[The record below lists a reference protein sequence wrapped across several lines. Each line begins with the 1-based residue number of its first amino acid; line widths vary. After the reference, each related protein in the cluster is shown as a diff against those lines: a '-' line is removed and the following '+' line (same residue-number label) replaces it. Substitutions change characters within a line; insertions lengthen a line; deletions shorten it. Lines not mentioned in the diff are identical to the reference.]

1 MNRRLGFIIG
11 FLLFAV
17 SVTAQGQEKLG
28 NGMNVIFFLVD
39 DLGWRDVG
47 CYGSEFYETPNI
59 DRLAQEGMKFDQ
71 AYASC
76 HVCSPSRASILTGKY
91 PARLGLTDWLPGRKN
106 FPFQKLK
113 NAEIP
118 LHLSHDET
126 TLAEALK
133 SHGYETAIIG
143 KWHLGEEGS
152 TPLDHGFDYRITS
165 WNKGWPLTYHAPFKL
180 ADMED
185 AADGEYLTDY
195 LTDRT
200 LEYMETHK
208 ERPFFIYLS
217 HFAVHD
223 PIQGRAD
230 LVRKYEEKLARM
242 EASSALPYIL
252 EGNPDTSRQYARREL
267 DSMLLL
273 PEYAGFDLM
282 PNRIVKIKQRQDNV
296 QFAAMVE
303 SMDESLGRIMEKLD
317 ELGLVENTIII
328 FTSDNGGM
336 AAANFGNPSK
346 HITAETLDK
355 QFSSSNL
362 PLRGAKGWLYEG
374 GIRVPAIVKYPKA
387 VQAGTTSAAPIINT
401 DFYPSILAML
411 GLPLRP
417 AQHKDGQSFLDIL
430 SGSKRKSDTPLY
442 WHFPHYSNHGLQS
455 PGAAVRLGNYKLISY
470 FENGTVQLFDLSK
483 DIGELHDLSARK
495 SAKAK
500 KMKRMLE
507 AWQLEV
513 RAPSMPLNP
522 DYLTTQ

>member
-1 MNRRLGFIIG
+1 MNRKLKLIIG
-11 FLLFAV
+11 LLLPVLTGFAQ
-17 SVTAQGQEKLG
+17 AQQNAG

-39 DLGWRDVG
+39 DLGWSDVG

-59 DRLAQEGMKFDQ
+59 DRLAQEGVKFSQ

-91 PARLGLTDWLPGRKN
+91 PARLGLTDWLPGRKE

-118 LHLSHDET
+118 QHLSHGET
-126 TLAEALK
+126 TLAEALRG
-133 SHGYETAIIG
+133 HGYRTAIIG
-143 KWHLGEEGS
+143 KWHLGEAGS

-180 ADMED
+180 ADMEG

-200 LEYMETHK
+200 LAYIEANK
-208 ERPFFIYLS
+208 DAPFFIYLS

-230 LVRKYEEKLARM
+230 LVRKYAEKLALM
-242 EASSALPYIL
+242 EASSAPPYIL
-252 EGNPDTSRQYARREL
+252 EGNPDSSRQYSRREL
-267 DSMLLL
+267 DSMLRL
-273 PEYAGFDLM
+273 PAYAGFDLL
-282 PNRIVKIKQRQDNV
+282 PNRIVKIKQRQDNI

-303 SMDESLGRIMEKLD
+303 SMDESLGRILDKLD
-317 ELGLVENTIII
+317 ELGLADNTVII

-336 AAANFGNPSK
+336 AAANFGNPKK
-346 HITAETLDK
+346 HIPEEALDK
-355 QFSSSNL
+355 QFSTANL

-374 GIRVPAIVKYPKA
+374 GIRVPAIVKYPA
-387 VQAGTTSAAPIINT
+387 AARAGATSETPIINT
-401 DFYPSILAML
+401 DFYPSVLDML
-411 GLPLRP
+411 GLPPLPR
-417 AQHKDGQSFLDIL
+417 QHLDGRSFADVLA
-430 SGSKRKSDTPLY
+430 GKARKSDTPLY

-455 PGAAVRLGNYKLISY
+455 PGAAIRYGDYKLISY
-470 FENGTVQLFDLSK
+470 FENGTVQLFDLAN
-483 DIGELHDLSARK
+483 DLGEQHDLSRSKSGKAR
-495 SAKAK
+495 

-507 AWQLEV
+507 AWQRKVGAQTME
-513 RAPSMPLNP
+513 PNP
-522 DYLTTQ
+522 DYLTNQ